1 MSLPV
6 DAELSGNLVQDSLQ
20 VTRIIEKYVKACGGN
35 ALADVKTEYRKGTLV
50 RGLAGQVPFEI
61 RSKAGGRWSNE
72 QVFAWG
78 DRVVY
83 LSDGNTGW
91 EQDTKQITDLK
102 PEDFLYLRLLLDIH
116 APLRIREFY
125 PEMVF
130 AGSEMIGDKHTLIL
144 AVKSEEGLSTELSF
158 DEETGFLLR
167 AGEMYF
173 EDYKDAGKIKR
184 PYRILM
190 GNGSDENNPRLVMQV
205 REITHD
211 QDIDDSYFSEPLCLL
226 ALKDSPIYIEW
237 KETLADTTAMKECTG
252 EFRYAP
258 GYNIIITREQD
269 HLFFK
274 INEEGIKY
282 EIRPASATDYFIKY
296 INLSFHFVRDSTGLV
311 SHLELGPDRT
321 RRAVRIAHA
330 GE

>member
-20 VTRIIEKYVKACGGN
+20 VTRIIEKYVQASGGD
-35 ALADVKTEYRKGTLV
+35 ALAEITTEFRKGTLV
-50 RGLAGQVPFEI
+50 RGSTGQVPFEI
-61 RSKAGGRWSNE
+61 RSKAGGKWYYE

-83 LSDGNTGW
+83 VSNGFNGW
-91 EQDTKQITDLK
+91 EQDTRQITDLK
-102 PEDFLYLRLLLDIH
+102 PEDFLYLRMLLDIH

-125 PEMVF
+125 PEMVI
-130 AGSEMIGDKHTLIL
+130 AGSEMVGDRHAVIL
-144 AVKSEEGLSTELSF
+144 AAKSREGLNTELSF
-158 DEETGFLLR
+158 DKETGLLLR

-173 EDYKDAGKIKR
+173 EDYRDVGKVKR
-184 PYRILM
+184 PYRILL
-190 GNGSDENNPRLVMQV
+190 GDGSDENNPRLVM
-205 REITHD
+205 RFMKISHD
-211 QDIDDSYFSEPLCLL
+211 QDIDDSYFSEPICLL
-226 ALKDSPIYIEW
+226 APKDSPIYIEW
-237 KETLADTTAMKECTG
+237 KETLPDTSAMKECTG
-252 EFRYAP
+252 EYQYAP
-258 GYNIIITREQD
+258 GYNLIITREQD

-274 INEEGIKY
+274 INDEGIKY
-282 EIRPASATDYFIKY
+282 EIRPASAIDYFIKY

-321 RRAVRIAHA
+321 RQAVRVVNT